1 MIISI
6 INEKGGVGKT
16 TITFNLAIEYQ
27 KTDKDIF
34 LIDADKQKSLTML
47 NNLRQQNKFKMIDI
61 KNIETI
67 KNKIILIDTGG
78 RDNQEMRQSIL
89 LSDIVIIIINISQL
103 DIFVIE
109 KMKDLSNEAKK
120 INKKLKIYYLL
131 NRITTNIFLSK
142 EIKEF
147 KELIGTLNINILN
160 SIIHERNSYKKSLQD
175 GIGISEMLNKD
186 NKAIMEMQNLYDE
199 INNIL

>member
-61 KNIETI
+61 NNIETI